1 MRIKMRMRGKSMSQ
15 LTYVIHVKPIQ
26 GLTPV
31 NVHLNAPGTNKLTFS
46 GTFTFTRTS
55 TFTLGVPK

>member
-1 MRIKMRMRGKSMSQ
+1 MRMRGKSMSQ

-31 NVHLNAPGTNKLTFS
+31 NVLVNVHLNAPGTNKLTFS
-46 GTFTFTRTS
+46 GTFTFTSTS